1 MGSSTFISA
10 LLLAAGE
17 GKRMEGVKQLFSIGD
32 KSMVEVSLSHLQ
44 TSQVDEIV
52 AVLGFAA
59 DMILPLIEG
68 KDRVKVVMNPYFREG
83 MSSSIHYGLRA
94 VDPQAK
100 GILIAL
106 ADQPFISSEVIDVL
120 IEGFAQGS
128 KGIVLPVYQGQGGHP
143 VIFDRERYEGDLFE
157 LRGDVGGKEVVRR
170 HPEDV
175 LEVEVSSSE
184 VLLDIDEWDEY
195 TRIQEQ

>member
-1 MGSSTFISA
+1 MHSIYISA

-17 GKRMEGVKQLFSIGD
+17 GTRMGGVKQLFSVGE
-32 KSMVEVSLSHLQ
+32 KSMVEVSLSNLQ
-44 TSQVDEIV
+44 ASNVDEIMV
-52 AVLGFAA
+52 VLGFAA

-83 MSSSIHYGLRA
+83 MSSSLHRGLRA
-94 VDPQAK
+94 VDPQTK
-100 GILIAL
+100 GVLIAL
-106 ADQPFISSEVIDVL
+106 ADQPFISPEVIDLL
-120 IEGFAQGS
+120 IERFAEGS

-195 TRIQEQ
+195 TRIQEE